1 MIGIHLTRASNGG
14 SAPAAPGFNAVAPEW
29 LYHDRAAEAA
39 PAIPVA
45 ESTLGFHPWSALS
58 SAQVVPEWS
67 NCNLAVHDFLLNGN
81 YPLNFVS
88 HSRGSLRLLQEST
101 GGREKLGGAFDL
113 SAPLRREKTGREDT
127 GTGPGAIKS

>member
-88 HSRGSLRLLQEST
+88 HSRGSLQAAPPASLLT
-101 GGREKLGGAFDL
+101 
-113 SAPLRREKTGREDT
+113 
-127 GTGPGAIKS
+127 